1 MDGIEISKEGVRN
14 ANIEEIQ
21 RIFGVEE
28 ETAEKIV
35 SEPTDPEQLLKYWAE
50 E

>member
-21 RIFGVEE
+21 RIFGVDED
-28 ETAEKIV
+28 TAIEIQ
-35 SEPTDPEQLLKYWAE
+35 SESPDQRQLIKYWAE